1 MKHLI
6 FMGTWLS
13 CASFLYAQSEQKPVT
28 IRIKKIENVNGV
40 EKVSD
45 TTFTTTDAASYKLQ
59 DNTLQTIHWN
69 ETDRDGKKIIRIEE
83 STNSPEIIIDNE
95 NGGPVETF
103 TINSL
108 NEKEGIPAIKEI
120 IINDANGKMD
130 SEKLMKELDVQ
141 MQDIDGKSEQK
152 HQAIIITS
160 ESDAEGNEKENKVT
174 KIIILKKVMIS
185 EPSAEDAKMLNKQ
198 TGISDEKLQVE
209 NMKFF
214 PNPNDGKFNLE
225 FEVPSKGDT
234 ELNILTMEGKSIY
247 NENLKNF
254 GGKYSN
260 TINISDQPK
269 GVYFVKIKQGKHAQV
284 KKIVLE

>member
-6 FMGTWLS
+6 FMGTLLS

-83 STNSPEIIIDNE
+83 STNSPEIIIENE

-120 IINDANGKMD
+120 IVNDVNGKMD
-130 SEKLMKELDVQ
+130 SERLMKELDVQ
-141 MQDIDGKSEQK
+141 MHDIEGKGEQK

-185 EPSAEDAKMLNKQ
+185 EPSAEDAKMLNRQ

-247 NENLKNF
+247 SENLKNF

-260 TINISDQPK
+260 AINISDQPK